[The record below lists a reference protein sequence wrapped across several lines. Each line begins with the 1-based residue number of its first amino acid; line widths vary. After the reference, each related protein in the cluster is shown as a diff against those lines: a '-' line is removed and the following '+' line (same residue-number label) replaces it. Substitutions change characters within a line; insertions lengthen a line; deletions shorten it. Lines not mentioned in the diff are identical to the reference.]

1 MTPIQPVSIA
11 GIEFDALIDS
21 EESYEAEVPEYPTD
35 SGFSVSDNVAVGAL
49 KLSMTL
55 YLTATPITWRSS
67 HGTGEDRLLSIP
79 DKLVK
84 LYEEREPITVYT
96 QDKTYV
102 NMVIKTISIKRD
114 EETGAAREIPV
125 ELQQIY
131 VTSSEKVDIPAD
143 LPHAGTT
150 QSDSGTASTGTAST
164 TSTSG
169 SSGSSSG
176 SGSSGSSSG
185 SGSTN
190 NTTSSLGSSY
200 IDTGGTAADALFHNI
215 GIDKAVDFVFD
226 ALGGG

>member
-150 QSDSGTASTGTAST
+150 KSDSGTASTGTASI